1 MSMDFKSLAMTPMV
15 PGATGRPL
23 NWREV
28 SVNSETYACLKILI
42 VARRRKSAIGIGDE
56 GGFAPPIYRP
66 TEALDLLVQAIA
78 DAGHTGKI
86 KIGIDAAS
94 QSSEKDGTYN
104 IGYKTGDSEVMSGK
118 QLAELYTDLLAKY
131 PIVLPE
137 DSFGQDDWSAWT
149 EFKKSW
155 SMELVGDDLLA
166 TNMERVRMAEEKG
179 ACNSLLLK
187 INQIGSITEAIEA
200 YVMWIDPRFVA
211 SVRSPELTHPSQCE
225 RSFQNRLV
233 SLRVPSL
240 RGDNR
245 QLHRRSH
252 CCSADGASQ
261 VRRSFLG
268 RASREVQ
275 SVDGH

>member
-15 PGATGRPL
+15 SGATGRPL

-86 KIGIDAAS
+86 KIDIDAAS

-104 IGYKTGDSEVMSGK
+104 IGYKTGGSEVMSGK
-118 QLAELYTDLLAKY
+118 RLAELYTDLLAKY

-137 DSFGQDDWSAWT
+137 DSFGQDGWSA
-149 EFKKSW
+149 
-155 SMELVGDDLLA
+155 
-166 TNMERVRMAEEKG
+166 
-179 ACNSLLLK
+179 
-187 INQIGSITEAIEA
+187 
-200 YVMWIDPRFVA
+200 
-211 SVRSPELTHPSQCE
+211 
-225 RSFQNRLV
+225 
-233 SLRVPSL
+233 
-240 RGDNR
+240 
-245 QLHRRSH
+245 
-252 CCSADGASQ
+252 
-261 VRRSFLG
+261 
-268 RASREVQ
+268 
-275 SVDGH
+275 